1 MTLRESEPRSPSVKP
16 KPKPKP
22 KPRPKPTKED
32 RRRWVANA
40 KVRHEQLRQR
50 FATDD
55 DAILTFGEWIALNSL
70 SERQGRRILADSGG
84 PVVTMITDTK
94 IGISRGAN
102 RAWLASRSRSRP

>member
-1 MTLRESEPRSPSVKP
+1 MTTLRESEPRSPSVKP
-16 KPKPKP
+16 KPKP
-22 KPRPKPTKED
+22 RPKATKAE

-40 KVRHEQLRQR
+40 KVRHERLRR
-50 FATDD
+50 EFAATDD
-55 DAILTFGEWIALNSL
+55 DAILTFGGWIALNSL

-84 PVVTMITDTK
+84 PVVTMITDKK